1 LKKMPKKVPTAKS
14 GPPLRS
20 DGDEGAAVEPQVTK
34 AVPGDAGT
42 MEVERLAPGMPAQLA
57 KRALCPSG

>member
-1 LKKMPKKVPTAKS
+1 MKQMLKKVPTAKS

-34 AVPGDAGT
+34 EVPGDAST
-42 MEVERLAPGMPAQLA
+42 VKVERLAPGMPAQLA